1 LVADSL
7 ERRWND
13 ALRAVADAEEAFA
26 QWGRQHPAPLDAQ
39 AGQRV
44 RDLVGDFPAVWDHP
58 RTTARQRKQML
69 RLLIQDVTLLRQEQI
84 AIRLRWK
91 GGATSELDVPVPL
104 NGFVARRTD
113 PKVLK
118 SIAAWAVQHTDEEIA
133 ERLNR
138 EGMQTGTGQ
147 PFTYEAVSRLRRENG
162 IDGLKEHLR
171 QAGMRT
177 TEEITQQTGIAEN
190 TLREWRKAGYL
201 RAIRCDRKQW
211 LYEPP
216 TPRVLKRIARA
227 QGQK

>member
-1 LVADSL
+1 MADNP

-13 ALRAVADAEEAFA
+13 ALRAVAEAEEAFA

-39 AGQRV
+39 TGQRV

-84 AIRLRWK
+84 AISVRWK
-91 GGATSELDVPVPL
+91 GGATSALCVPVPL
-104 NGFVARRTD
+104 NGFEARRTD
-113 PKVLK
+113 PDVLK
-118 SIAAWAVQHTDEEIA
+118 SIAAWAERHTDEEIA

-138 EGMQTGTGQ
+138 EGMRTGTGQ
-147 PFTYEAVSRLRRENG
+147 PFTYETVSRLRREKG
-162 IDGLKEHLR
+162 IAGLKEYLH

-177 TEEITQQTGIAEN
+177 TEEIAQQSGLAES

-201 RAIRCDRKQW
+201 HAIRCDRKHW
-211 LYEPP
+211 LHEVP
-216 TPRVLKRIARA
+216 TPQVLKRIAQA